1 MPRRI
6 LSDSQWVR
14 VALLLPGKDGDPGRS
29 ARDNREFLEAVLW
42 IARTGA
48 PWRDLPDEFGLW
60 NSVFQRFRRWARK
73 GVFERVF
80 EALSVDCRLRVRAHR
95 RHHRATPPTRRW
107 GKRGT
112 RSQAIGRS
120 RGGPSTKISVMVDAL
135 GNLVDFALLPGQRH
149 DLIGVAPLLDGV
161 EFEALIADKAYDS
174 NELRAQLQ
182 ARGVTVVIPPRANRV
197 DEIDYD
203 SEMYKWRH
211 LVENFFC
218 KLKHFRRLA
227 MRFEKT
233 DVSYAAMIHV
243 VSSRL
248 ALA

>member
-80 EALSVDCRLRVRAHR
+80 EALSVDADFEYVLIGGTIVRLHQHGAG
-95 RHHRATPPTRRW
+95 A
-107 GKRGT
+107 K
-112 RSQAIGRS
+112 
-120 RGGPSTKISVMVDAL
+120 GGPAARRSVA
-135 GNLVDFALLPGQRH
+135 RE
-149 DLIGVAPLLDGV
+149 VA
-161 EFEALIADKAYDS
+161 
-174 NELRAQLQ
+174 Q
-182 ARGVTVVIPPRANRV
+182 ARRSA
-197 DEIDYD
+197 
-203 SEMYKWRH
+203 
-211 LVENFFC
+211 
-218 KLKHFRRLA
+218 
-227 MRFEKT
+227 
-233 DVSYAAMIHV
+233 
-243 VSSRL
+243 
-248 ALA
+248 